1 MVCKQTIY
9 LHYQRGKFKQYDT
22 GEDDWRNEMHTKVL
36 LKCMKGTPR
45 EFVA

>member
-1 MVCKQTIY
+1 MACTQTIY

-22 GEDDWRNEMHTKVL
+22 GEDDWRNEMHTKAL
-36 LKCMKGTPR
+36 LKSMKGTPR